1 MSAFIGFFR
10 NWFIPH
16 EQNQFK
22 ARALHLDALSGY
34 LVIMIALVIG
44 VKALSVSNVL
54 GFATDVTVDKLY
66 QLTNDQR
73 LSHGLT
79 TLSYNQ
85 TLAEA
90 AKAKAQNM
98 FTNNYWAHFG
108 PNGETP
114 WQFMQSAGYTYQYA
128 GENLA
133 KNFLIS
139 QGVIDAWM
147 NSKTHR
153 ENILRPE
160 YQEVGFAIV
169 NGVLNGEQTT
179 LVVQMFGTPLEHS
192 IDKNSQKPQIMITQA
207 PVVQKPIQ
215 NTGLES
221 VEGVQSRPFITLPT
235 ISSIQLILIGFLALA
250 LLLDFVIAS
259 KLSVVQMG
267 GKHIAHI
274 IFVIIIA
281 LSCAVILKGGAIQ

>member
-1 MSAFIGFFR
+1 MNAFIGFLR
-10 NWFIPH
+10 HWFVPH

-90 AKAKAQNM
+90 ARAKAQNM
-98 FTNNYWAHFG
+98 FANNYWAHFG

-192 IDKNSQKPQIMITQA
+192 IDKNSQKPQTMITQA
-207 PVVQKPIQ
+207 PAQQPIQ

-235 ISSIQLILIGFLALA
+235 ISSVQLILIGFLALA

>member
-1 MSAFIGFFR
+1 MNYFIGILR
-10 NWFIPH
+10 HWFLPH
-16 EQNQFK
+16 EQNHFK

-34 LVIMIALVIG
+34 LVVMIALVIG
-44 VKALSVSNVL
+44 VKVFSVSNVL
-54 GFATDVTVDKLY
+54 GFATDITVDRLY
-66 QLTNDQR
+66 QLTNEQR
-73 LSHGLT
+73 LSHGLSA
-79 TLSYNQ
+79 LSYNQ

-98 FTNNYWAHFG
+98 FAHNYWAHFG

-114 WQFMQSAGYTYQYA
+114 WQFMQSVGYTYQYA

-169 NGVLNGEQTT
+169 NGVINGEQTT
-179 LVVQMFGTPLEHS
+179 LVIQMLGTPLENS
-192 IDKNSQKPQIMITQA
+192 IDKNSQKLQQLVVTQA
-207 PVVQKPIQ
+207 PEQKPVQ
-215 NTGLES
+215 NTVVES
-221 VEGVQSRPFITLPT
+221 VEGVQSRPFITLPV
-235 ISSIQLILIGFLALA
+235 INSVQFLLIGFLVIALF
-250 LLLDFVIAS
+250 LDFIVAA
-259 KLSVVQMG
+259 KLSIVQMG

-281 LSCAVILKGGAIQ
+281 VSCAVILKGGAI